1 MKLPILLQPFI
12 KWRSTSFLTGLLLL
26 VVVLIANACANVVTQ
41 PSDQSSKLAQS
52 TTNSN
57 PATEW
62 PMEGQSPE
70 RNRAT
75 SGTIQLP
82 LRIHNEYTVQGDAE
96 HASPIA
102 IMGGLL
108 FAESNHK
115 LHAVTLESGQEQW
128 VFNLTGSFLSPAVV
142 NGSVYLRSETGEDG
156 FVFALAADS
165 GAKLWQYKFAK
176 VGSAY
181 DNVGGHVTSPVVVDG
196 MVLVG
201 AAENVVALNA
211 QDGKELW
218 HFVTEYPVV
227 SSVSVADGLV
237 YFADFTRLYAV
248 DLQTGQERW
257 RFDHGKLALYFAPII
272 VGDQIALAG
281 EDTIYLLNRSS
292 GKQTWFKRFDD
303 MQIIPAGASA
313 HHLYVKATNQLWALD
328 LAQGQVAWNFSTTN
342 FISLPAI
349 TDDQIYIITRADGG
363 SQVRAL
369 QQASGKEIWRQEQ
382 AGLANA
388 APVIAGGNVY
398 VRAMNGNVLVFRSSS

>member
-1 MKLPILLQPFI
+1 MKLSVSLLPFI
-12 KWRSTSFLTGLLLL
+12 KWRLTSFLAGVLLLGL
-26 VVVLIANACANVVTQ
+26 GLTANACANFASQ
-41 PSDQSSKLAQS
+41 PLEQSSNQTQS
-52 TTNSN
+52 PTNSN
-57 PATEW
+57 SSANEW

-75 SGTIQLP
+75 NGTIQLP
-82 LRIHNEYTVQGDAE
+82 LSVQTEYNLQGDAE

-102 IMGGLL
+102 ITGGLL
-108 FAESNHK
+108 FAESDRK
-115 LHAVTLESGQEQW
+115 LHAVTLENGEEQW
-128 VFNLTGSFLSPAVV
+128 EFNLAGSFLSPAAV
-142 NGSVYLRSETGEDG
+142 NGTVYVRSETGTDG

-176 VGSAY
+176 VGSSY
-181 DNVGGHVTSPVVVDG
+181 DNIGGHVTSPVVADG

-201 AAENVVALNA
+201 AAENVVALGA

-237 YFADFTRLYAV
+237 YFADFTRLYAL

-281 EDTIYLLNRSS
+281 EDTIYLLNRTS
-292 GKQTWFKRFDD
+292 GKQTWSKRFDD
-303 MQIIPAGASA
+303 IQIIPAGASA

-342 FISLPAI
+342 FISLPAL
-349 TDDQIYIITRADGG
+349 TDDQIYIITRAEGG

-398 VRAMNGNVLVFRSSS
+398 VRAISGKVLVFRSS

>member
-1 MKLPILLQPFI
+1 MQPSNYLLRSV
-12 KWRSTSFLTGLLLL
+12 KWRLTSFLTGLLLL
-26 VVVLIANACANVVTQ
+26 VMVLAVNACASFATQ
-41 PSDQSSKLAQS
+41 SLDPSSDPTQSVA
-52 TTNSN
+52 NFSN
-57 PATEW
+57 QASEW
-62 PMEGQSPE
+62 PMEGQSPQ

-75 SGTIQLP
+75 NGTLQLP
-82 LRIHNEYTVQGDAE
+82 LNIQNEYAVQGDAE
-96 HASPIA
+96 HASPIV
-102 IMGGLL
+102 ITDGLL
-108 FAESNHK
+108 FAESDRK
-115 LHAVTLESGQEQW
+115 LHAVALASGEEQW
-128 VFNLTGSFLSPAVV
+128 EFNLAGSFLSPAAV
-142 NGSVYLRSETGEDG
+142 NGTVYVRSETGEDG

-176 VGSAY
+176 VGSSY

-196 MVLVG
+196 LVLVG
-201 AAENVVALNA
+201 AAENVVALDT

-218 HFVTEYPVV
+218 RFVTEYPVV

-237 YFADFTRLYAV
+237 YFADFTRLYAL

-281 EDTIYLLNRSS
+281 ADTIYLLNRTT
-292 GKQTWFKRFDD
+292 GKQAWSKRFDD
-303 MQIIPAGASA
+303 IQIIPAGASA

-328 LAQGQVAWNFSTTN
+328 LAQGNVAWNFSTTN
-342 FISLPAI
+342 FISLPAL

-369 QQASGKEIWRQEQ
+369 QQATGQEIWRQEQ

-398 VRAMNGNVLVFRSSS
+398 VRAISGKVLVFRSS

>member
-1 MKLPILLQPFI
+1 MQPSNYLLRSV

-26 VVVLIANACANVVTQ
+26 VMVLAVNACASFATQ
-41 PSDQSSKLAQS
+41 SLDPSSDPTQSVA
-52 TTNSN
+52 NFSN
-57 PATEW
+57 QASEW
-62 PMEGQSPE
+62 PMEGQSPQ

-75 SGTIQLP
+75 NGTLQLP
-82 LRIHNEYTVQGDAE
+82 LNIQTEYNVQGDAE
-96 HASPIA
+96 HASPIV
-102 IMGGLL
+102 ITDGLL
-108 FAESNHK
+108 FAESDRK
-115 LHAVTLESGQEQW
+115 LHAVALASGEEQW
-128 VFNLTGSFLSPAVV
+128 EFNLAGSFLSPAAV
-142 NGSVYLRSETGEDG
+142 NGTVYVRSETGADG

-176 VGSAY
+176 VGSSY

-196 MVLVG
+196 LVLVG
-201 AAENVVALNA
+201 AAENVVALDT

-218 HFVTEYPVV
+218 RFVTEYPVV

-237 YFADFTRLYAV
+237 YFADFTRLYAL

-281 EDTIYLLNRSS
+281 ADTIYLLNRTT
-292 GKQTWFKRFDD
+292 GKQAWSKRFDD
-303 MQIIPAGASA
+303 IQIIPAGASA

-328 LAQGQVAWNFSTTN
+328 LAQGNVAWNFSTTN
-342 FISLPAI
+342 FISLPAL

-369 QQASGKEIWRQEQ
+369 QQATGQEIWRQEQ

-398 VRAMNGNVLVFRSSS
+398 VRAISGKVLVFRSS

>member
-1 MKLPILLQPFI
+1 MQPSNYLLRSV

-26 VVVLIANACANVVTQ
+26 VMVLAVNACASFATQ
-41 PSDQSSKLAQS
+41 SLDPSSDPTQSVA
-52 TTNSN
+52 NFSN
-57 PATEW
+57 QASEW
-62 PMEGQSPE
+62 PMEGQSPQ

-75 SGTIQLP
+75 NGTLQLP
-82 LRIHNEYTVQGDAE
+82 LNIQNEYAVQGDAE
-96 HASPIA
+96 HASPIV
-102 IMGGLL
+102 ITDGLL
-108 FAESNHK
+108 FAESDRK
-115 LHAVTLESGQEQW
+115 LHAVALASGEEQW
-128 VFNLTGSFLSPAVV
+128 EFNLAGSFLSPAAV
-142 NGSVYLRSETGEDG
+142 NGTVYVRSETGEDG

-176 VGSAY
+176 VGSSY

-196 MVLVG
+196 LVLVG
-201 AAENVVALNA
+201 AAENVVALDT

-218 HFVTEYPVV
+218 RFVTEYPVV

-237 YFADFTRLYAV
+237 YFADFTRLYAL

-281 EDTIYLLNRSS
+281 ADTIYLLNRTT
-292 GKQTWFKRFDD
+292 GKQAWSKRFDD
-303 MQIIPAGASA
+303 IQIIPAGASA

-328 LAQGQVAWNFSTTN
+328 LAQGNVAWNFSTTN

-369 QQASGKEIWRQEQ
+369 QQATGQEIWRQEQ

-398 VRAMNGNVLVFRSSS
+398 VRAISGKVLVFRSS

>member
-1 MKLPILLQPFI
+1 MQPSNYLLRSV
-12 KWRSTSFLTGLLLL
+12 KWRLTSFLTGLLLL
-26 VVVLIANACANVVTQ
+26 VMVLAVNACASFATQ
-41 PSDQSSKLAQS
+41 SLDPSSDPTQSVA
-52 TTNSN
+52 NFSN
-57 PATEW
+57 QASEW
-62 PMEGQSPE
+62 PMEGQSPQ

-75 SGTIQLP
+75 NGTLQLP
-82 LRIHNEYTVQGDAE
+82 LNIQTEYNVQGDAE
-96 HASPIA
+96 HASPIV
-102 IMGGLL
+102 ITDGLL
-108 FAESNHK
+108 FAESDRK
-115 LHAVTLESGQEQW
+115 LHAVALASGEEQW
-128 VFNLTGSFLSPAVV
+128 EFNLAGSFLSPAAV
-142 NGSVYLRSETGEDG
+142 NGTVYVRSETGEDG

-176 VGSAY
+176 VGSSY

-196 MVLVG
+196 LVLVG
-201 AAENVVALNA
+201 AAENVVALDT

-218 HFVTEYPVV
+218 RFVTEYPVV

-237 YFADFTRLYAV
+237 YFADFTRLYAL

-281 EDTIYLLNRSS
+281 ADTIYLLNRTT
-292 GKQTWFKRFDD
+292 GKQAWSKRFDD
-303 MQIIPAGASA
+303 IQIIPAGASA

-328 LAQGQVAWNFSTTN
+328 LAQGNVAWNFSTTN
-342 FISLPAI
+342 FISLPAL

-369 QQASGKEIWRQEQ
+369 QQATGQEIWRQEQ

-398 VRAMNGNVLVFRSSS
+398 VRAISGKVLVFRSS

>member
-1 MKLPILLQPFI
+1 MRPTNYFLESA
-12 KWRSTSFLTGLLLL
+12 KWRLTSFLTSLLLL
-26 VVVLIANACANVVTQ
+26 VLVTNACANVA
-41 PSDQSSKLAQS
+41 PHSLDQFSKLTQS

-82 LRIHNEYTVQGDAE
+82 LRMKTEYNVQGDAE
-96 HASPIA
+96 HASPVA

-108 FAESNHK
+108 FAESDRK
-115 LHAVTLESGQEQW
+115 LHALALEGGEALW
-128 VFNLTGSFLSPAVV
+128 EFNLAGSFLSPAVV
-142 NGSVYLRSETGEDG
+142 NGTVYVRSETGQDG

-165 GAKLWQYKFAK
+165 GAKLWQYKFAQ

-196 MVLVG
+196 HVLVG
-201 AAENVVALNA
+201 AAENVMALGA

-218 HFVTEYPVV
+218 RFPTEYPVV
-227 SSVSVADGLV
+227 SSLSVADGLV
-237 YFADFTRLYAV
+237 YFADFTRLYAI

-281 EDTIYLLNRSS
+281 DDTIYLLNRMD
-292 GKQTWFKRFDD
+292 GKQSWSKRFAD
-303 MQIIPAGASA
+303 MQIIPAGAST
-313 HHLYVKATNQLWALD
+313 HHLYVKAANQLWALD
-328 LAQGQVAWNFSTTN
+328 LAQGNVAWNFSVTN

-369 QQASGKEIWRQEQ
+369 QQANGKEIWRQEQ

-398 VRAMNGNVLVFRSSS
+398 VRAISGNVLVFRSS

>member
-1 MKLPILLQPFI
+1 MQPSNYLLRSV

-26 VVVLIANACANVVTQ
+26 VMVLAVNACASFATQ
-41 PSDQSSKLAQS
+41 SLDPSSDPTQSVA
-52 TTNSN
+52 NFSN
-57 PATEW
+57 QASEW
-62 PMEGQSPE
+62 PMEGQSPQ

-75 SGTIQLP
+75 NGTLQLP
-82 LRIHNEYTVQGDAE
+82 LNIQNEYAVQGDAE
-96 HASPIA
+96 HASPIV
-102 IMGGLL
+102 ITDGLL
-108 FAESNHK
+108 FAESDRK
-115 LHAVTLESGQEQW
+115 LHAVALASGEEQW
-128 VFNLTGSFLSPAVV
+128 EFNLAGSFLSPAAV
-142 NGSVYLRSETGEDG
+142 NGTVYVRSETGEDG

-176 VGSAY
+176 VGSSY

-196 MVLVG
+196 LVLVG
-201 AAENVVALNA
+201 AAENVVALDT

-218 HFVTEYPVV
+218 RFVTEYPVV

-237 YFADFTRLYAV
+237 YFADFTRLYAL

-281 EDTIYLLNRSS
+281 ADTIYLLNRTT
-292 GKQTWFKRFDD
+292 GKQAWSKRFDD
-303 MQIIPAGASA
+303 IQIIPAGASA

-328 LAQGQVAWNFSTTN
+328 LAQGNVAWNFSTTN
-342 FISLPAI
+342 FISLPAL

-369 QQASGKEIWRQEQ
+369 QQATGQEIWRQEQ

-398 VRAMNGNVLVFRSSS
+398 VRAISGKVLVFRSS

>member
-1 MKLPILLQPFI
+1 
-12 KWRSTSFLTGLLLL
+12 
-26 VVVLIANACANVVTQ
+26 
-41 PSDQSSKLAQS
+41 
-52 TTNSN
+52 
-57 PATEW
+57 
-62 PMEGQSPE
+62 MEGQSPQ

-75 SGTIQLP
+75 NGTLQLP
-82 LRIHNEYTVQGDAE
+82 LNIQNEYAVQGDAE
-96 HASPIA
+96 HASPIV
-102 IMGGLL
+102 ITDGLL
-108 FAESNHK
+108 FAESDRK
-115 LHAVTLESGQEQW
+115 LHAVALASGEEQW
-128 VFNLTGSFLSPAVV
+128 EFNLAGSFLSPAAV
-142 NGSVYLRSETGEDG
+142 NGTVYVRSETGADG

-176 VGSAY
+176 VGSSY

-196 MVLVG
+196 LVLVG
-201 AAENVVALNA
+201 AAENVVALDT

-218 HFVTEYPVV
+218 RFVTEYPVV

-237 YFADFTRLYAV
+237 YFADFTRLYAL

-281 EDTIYLLNRSS
+281 ADTIYLLNRTT
-292 GKQTWFKRFDD
+292 GKQAWSKRFDD
-303 MQIIPAGASA
+303 IQIIPAGASA

-328 LAQGQVAWNFSTTN
+328 LAQGNVAWNFSTTN
-342 FISLPAI
+342 FISLPAL

-369 QQASGKEIWRQEQ
+369 QQATGQEIWRQEQ

-398 VRAMNGNVLVFRSSS
+398 VRAISGKVLVFRSS